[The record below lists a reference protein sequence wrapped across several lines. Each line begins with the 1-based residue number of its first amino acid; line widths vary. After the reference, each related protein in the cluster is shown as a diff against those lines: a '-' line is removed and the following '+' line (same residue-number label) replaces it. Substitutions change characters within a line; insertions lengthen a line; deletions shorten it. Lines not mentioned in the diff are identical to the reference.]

1 MSPAAAR
8 EIHHAISDSGDPDDY
23 DTDFHSDDDFDLTDK
38 DPEDRK
44 DLLQELSRDI
54 PEHKCCEEVLEEE
67 KQLDSALDDCAHVLG
82 CPSSLTDDTK
92 KLTTFSFCNHVG
104 IRNED
109 QRLRMQ
115 AKGPLARDE
124 HGVSLVSRLV
134 SICLESG
141 LI

>member
-1 MSPAAAR
+1 M
-8 EIHHAISDSGDPDDY
+8 
-23 DTDFHSDDDFDLTDK
+23 TDK
-38 DPEDRK
+38 DPENRK
-44 DLLQELSRDI
+44 DLLQELSRDM
-54 PEHKCCEEVLEEE
+54 EEYKYCEMVLEEE
-67 KQLDSALDDCAHVLG
+67 KKLGSVPGDCVLG
-82 CPSSLTDDTK
+82 YPSSLTDDTK
-92 KLTTFSFCNHVG
+92 KLTVFSFCNYVG